1 MDAIDSRMALIGQA
15 VTTTDEE
22 SFLRD
27 FSTRIPSFL
36 DDSSL
41 TLLDD
46 QYAADPDIRL
56 QLGRRLLDAARTDPR
71 GAWKLTSRPP
81 MRSVANW

>member
-22 SFLRD
+22 SFLALLD
-27 FSTRIPSFL
+27 AHPELL